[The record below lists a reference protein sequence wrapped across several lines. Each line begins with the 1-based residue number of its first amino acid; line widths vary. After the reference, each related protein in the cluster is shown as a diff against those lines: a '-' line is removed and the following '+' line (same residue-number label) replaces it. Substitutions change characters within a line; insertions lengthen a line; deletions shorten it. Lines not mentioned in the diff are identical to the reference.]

1 MAEPTPL
8 REQPPLRPACPAAAG
23 LRPLVLLALA
33 LALLV
38 LAGCRDRGTQLP
50 IPMDDLLP
58 TGWRVHR
65 PEGKRQ
71 VLQPLSIDGDSEQ
84 EWLLFYHFD
93 NVEGGANGPIGG
105 IIYDAQQDAA
115 RYDPQTVIP
124 FPYQPSAF
132 LVPYRLLPDWR
143 FGKGQ
148 GYLGNDAVQFEVV
161 SAVTPRRGE
170 ESTGQELVVF
180 GKQRGAVTRVSI
192 FRWVSPQEGYASVHF
207 VGSHRVEIGPREALT
222 LVREVTTFDMLS
234 ERSNLCKRTTYQR
247 QGDALTFNVVSP
259 PAIVFCQGT
268 PAEPTYPEAVVLAW
282 LLNSPG
288 AARNAL
294 VAPGREGQVNAAGP
308 ASVLRVLSLTYD
320 STAMTLD
327 VGQDAVSRMAVQT
340 TVEVPGPGRRVYRWT
355 LQERKPQAVRD
366 TSRWLIL
373 DVAQVP

>member
-1 MAEPTPL
+1 MAELKLLSKKALARLALPG
-8 REQPPLRPACPAAAG
+8 AAG
-23 LRPLVLLALA
+23 RQPLLTLCLV
-33 LALLV
+33 LALLL

-50 IPMDDLLP
+50 LPLDDLLP
-58 TGWRVHR
+58 TGWRVHK

-71 VLQPLSIDGDSEQ
+71 LLQPLSIDGDGEK

-105 IIYDAQQDAA
+105 IIYDAQQDSAQ
-115 RYDPQTVIP
+115 YDPQTVIP

-161 SAVTPRRGE
+161 SDVTPRRGE
-170 ESTGQELVVF
+170 ESVGKELVVF
-180 GKQRGAVTRVSI
+180 GKQRGAVTRLSI
-192 FRWVSPQEGYASVHF
+192 FRWVSPREGYASAHF
-207 VGSHRVEIGPREALT
+207 VGSHRIELGPRDPLT

-247 QGDALTFNVVSP
+247 QGDTLVFNVVTP

-268 PAEPTYPEAVVLAW
+268 PSQPTYPEAVVLAW

-288 AARNAL
+288 LARDAL
-294 VAPGREGQVNAAGP
+294 VIAGRAAPVNAAGP
-308 ASVLRVLSLTYD
+308 PTVGRVLALTYD

-327 VGQDAVSRMAVQT
+327 VGQDAISRITVLS
-340 TVEVPGPGRRVYRWT
+340 TVEVPGLAQRTYRWT
-355 LQERKPQAVRD
+355 LEERKPTTVRE
-366 TSRWLIL
+366 TSRWLIR
-373 DVAQVP
+373 DVVQTP